1 MVNSVMSIFRA
12 VMLLF
17 MVSFAYGA
25 GHGVNGQNATEEQPA
40 EKTSSIELL
49 NARARAT
56 LPGMSTSAAY
66 MTIRNSGQKPA
77 QIEALASPVALR
89 TELHTTQMSDGMMV
103 MRRVDNLQIGP
114 GEAVEL
120 KPGGYHIMLMGL
132 KQPIAADSEIP
143 VIITF
148 DNGEQITV
156 MARAGHDV
164 SGQHMAH

>member
-12 VMLLF
+12 VVLLF
-17 MVSFAYGA
+17 MVSFAHGA
-25 GHGVNGQNATEEQPA
+25 GHGVNEQNAPKQPA
-40 EKTSSIELL
+40 EKSSSIELL

-66 MTIRNSGQKPA
+66 MTIRNGGQKPA
-77 QIEALASPVALR
+77 QIEALASPVALK
-89 TELHTTQMSDGMMV
+89 TELHTTQMNDGVMA

-114 GEAVEL
+114 GEVVEL

-156 MARAGHDV
+156 MAKTSHDV

>member
-12 VMLLF
+12 AMLLF
-17 MVSFAYGA
+17 MFSFACGA
-25 GHGVNGQNATEEQPA
+25 AGLGVSEQNAPEQPA

-66 MTIRNSGQKPA
+66 MTIRNGGQKPA
-77 QIEALASPVALR
+77 QIEALASPVALK
-89 TELHTTQMSDGMMV
+89 TELHTTQMNDGVMA

-156 MARAGHDV
+156 MAKTSHDV
-164 SGQHMAH
+164 SDQHMAH